1 MRRRSFS
8 LAGKRQ
14 NPSEISWRRN
24 LAVLSG
30 VQVISTLGFG
40 LIFPF
45 LPLYVRDLGV
55 STGGSLAF
63 WAGLAFS
70 AQAFTMVIASPI
82 WGAVAD
88 RSGRKLMLERAT
100 LGGAVIVA
108 AMGFV
113 QNAEQLVILRAL
125 QGATTGVIAANNALV
140 AAQTPKE
147 HSGFALGVINMARW
161 VGVAG
166 GPLVGGVIGEIFGFR
181 ESFWITGAL
190 LGVAGIGV
198 VLWVE
203 EDFHPVQASERPG
216 FWAGYRR
223 IFTAQGMRGLYG
235 LAFLR
240 SLGATVIV
248 PILALFV
255 LALNQGHEAGS
266 VAMTGVII
274 GASAV
279 TSAVSAIYLG
289 RLGDRIGHERILL
302 GSAMLAAL
310 LFVPQAFVTSGWQLA
325 IWQALSGIAVG
336 GLVPSVSALM
346 NLYVPAGN
354 QGATY
359 GLDNSVQA
367 SARVV
372 APMIAAALAAWI
384 GYRGVFVGAAAIYAV
399 AAGVALLV
407 TRRTPVLSPTPPQ
420 PGTDLRT

>member
-1 MRRRSFS
+1 MTRT
-8 LAGKRQ
+8 
-14 NPSEISWRRN
+14 ISWQRN
-24 LAVLSG
+24 LAVLAV
-30 VQVISTLGFG
+30 VQIISTLGFG

-55 STGGSLAF
+55 STTGSLEF

-70 AQAFTMVIASPI
+70 AQAFTMMIASPI
-82 WGAVAD
+82 WGTVAD

-100 LGGAVIVA
+100 LGGAIIVG

-166 GPLVGGVIGEIFGFR
+166 GPLVGGVIGELFGFR

-190 LGVAGIGV
+190 LGMAGVAV
-198 VLWVE
+198 ALWVQ
-203 EDFHPVQASERPG
+203 EDFHPVAKAQRPG
-216 FWAGYRR
+216 FWASYRA

-240 SLGATVIV
+240 SLGATVTV

-255 LALNQGHEAGS
+255 LALNQGEERGS
-266 VAMTGVII
+266 VAMTGLII
-274 GASAV
+274 GAAAF
-279 TSAVSAIYLG
+279 TSAVSAVYLG
-289 RLGDRIGHERILL
+289 RLGDRIGHERILF
-302 GSAMLAAL
+302 GSAVLSAV
-310 LFVPQAFVTSGWQLA
+310 LFIPQIFVVSSWQLA
-325 IWQALSGIAVG
+325 FWQAVSGVAIG

-346 NLYVPAGN
+346 NIYAPAGN

-367 SARVV
+367 AARVV
-372 APMIAAALAAWI
+372 APMLAAALATWV
-384 GYRGVFVGAAAIYAV
+384 GYRGVFVGAAAIYVV
-399 AAGVALLV
+399 AAIVARLV
-407 TRRTPVLSPTPPQ
+407 TQHPFGGLMHKSSP
-420 PGTDLRT
+420 LA

>member
-1 MRRRSFS
+1 MTQRVNW
-8 LAGKRQ
+8 Q
-14 NPSEISWRRN
+14 RN
-24 LAVLSG
+24 LAVLAV

-55 STGGSLAF
+55 STTGSLEF

-70 AQAFTMVIASPI
+70 AQAFTMMIASPI
-82 WGAVAD
+82 WGTVAD

-100 LGGAVIVA
+100 LGGAIIVG

-113 QNAEQLVILRAL
+113 QNAEQLVLLRAL

-166 GPLVGGVIGEIFGFR
+166 GPLVGGVIGELFGFR

-190 LGVAGIGV
+190 LGVAGVAV
-198 VLWVE
+198 VLWVQ
-203 EDFHPVQASERPG
+203 EDFHPVARAQRPG
-216 FWAGYRR
+216 FWDSYRA
-223 IFTAQGMRGLYG
+223 IFTAQGMHGLYG

-240 SLGATVIV
+240 SLGATVTV

-255 LALNQGHEAGS
+255 LSLNQGEERGS
-266 VAMTGVII
+266 VAMTGLII
-274 GASAV
+274 GAAAF
-279 TSAVSAIYLG
+279 TSAVSAVYLG
-289 RLGDRIGHERILL
+289 RLGDRIGHERILF
-302 GSAMLAAL
+302 GSAVLSAV
-310 LFVPQAFVTSGWQLA
+310 LFVPQVFVASSWQLA
-325 IWQALSGIAVG
+325 FWQAVSGVAIG

-346 NLYVPAGN
+346 NIYAPAGN

-367 SARVV
+367 AARVV
-372 APMIAAALAAWI
+372 APMLAAALALWV

-399 AAGVALLV
+399 AAVVARWVTQRPINGLV
-407 TRRTPVLSPTPPQ
+407 NA
-420 PGTDLRT
+420 D

>member
-1 MRRRSFS
+1 MTRT
-8 LAGKRQ
+8 
-14 NPSEISWRRN
+14 ISWQRN
-24 LAVLSG
+24 LAVLAV
-30 VQVISTLGFG
+30 VQIISTLGFG

-55 STGGSLAF
+55 STTGSLEF

-70 AQAFTMVIASPI
+70 AQAFTMMIASPI
-82 WGAVAD
+82 WGTVAD

-100 LGGAVIVA
+100 LGGAIIVG

-166 GPLVGGVIGEIFGFR
+166 GPLVGGVIGELFGFR

-190 LGVAGIGV
+190 LGMAGVAV
-198 VLWVE
+198 ALWVQ
-203 EDFHPVQASERPG
+203 EDFHPVAKAQRPG
-216 FWAGYRR
+216 FWASYRA

-240 SLGATVIV
+240 SLGATVTV

-255 LALNQGHEAGS
+255 LVLNQGEERGS
-266 VAMTGVII
+266 VAMTGLII
-274 GASAV
+274 GAAAF
-279 TSAVSAIYLG
+279 TSAVSAVYLG
-289 RLGDRIGHERILL
+289 RLGDRIGHERILF
-302 GSAMLAAL
+302 GSAVLSAV
-310 LFVPQAFVTSGWQLA
+310 LFIPQIFVVSSWQLA
-325 IWQALSGIAVG
+325 FWQAVSGVAIG

-346 NLYVPAGN
+346 NIYAPAGN

-367 SARVV
+367 AARVV
-372 APMIAAALAAWI
+372 APMLAAALATWV
-384 GYRGVFVGAAAIYAV
+384 GYRGVFVGAAAIYVV
-399 AAGVALLV
+399 AAIVARLV
-407 TRRTPVLSPTPPQ
+407 TQHPFGGLMHKSSP
-420 PGTDLRT
+420 LA

>member
-1 MRRRSFS
+1 MTRT
-8 LAGKRQ
+8 
-14 NPSEISWRRN
+14 ISWQRN
-24 LAVLSG
+24 LAVLAV
-30 VQVISTLGFG
+30 VQIISTLGFG

-55 STGGSLAF
+55 STTGSLEF

-70 AQAFTMVIASPI
+70 AQAFTMMIASPI
-82 WGAVAD
+82 WGTVAD

-100 LGGAVIVA
+100 LGGAIIVG

-166 GPLVGGVIGEIFGFR
+166 GPLVGGVIGELFGFR

-190 LGVAGIGV
+190 LGMAGVAV
-198 VLWVE
+198 VLWVQ
-203 EDFHPVQASERPG
+203 EDFHPVAKAQRPG
-216 FWAGYRR
+216 FWASYRA

-240 SLGATVIV
+240 SLGATVTV

-255 LALNQGHEAGS
+255 LALNQGEERGS
-266 VAMTGVII
+266 VAMTGLII
-274 GASAV
+274 GAAAF
-279 TSAVSAIYLG
+279 TSAVSAVYLG
-289 RLGDRIGHERILL
+289 RLGDRIGHERILF
-302 GSAMLAAL
+302 GSAVLSAV
-310 LFVPQAFVTSGWQLA
+310 LFIPQVFVASSWQLA
-325 IWQALSGIAVG
+325 FWQAVSGVAIG

-346 NLYVPAGN
+346 NIYAPAGN

-367 SARVV
+367 AARVV
-372 APMIAAALAAWI
+372 APMLAAALATWV
-384 GYRGVFVGAAAIYAV
+384 GYRGVFVGAAAIYVV
-399 AAGVALLV
+399 AAIVARLV
-407 TRRTPVLSPTPPQ
+407 TQRPVDEPVRV
-420 PGTDLRT
+420 G

>member
-1 MRRRSFS
+1 MTRT
-8 LAGKRQ
+8 
-14 NPSEISWRRN
+14 ISWRRN
-24 LAVLSG
+24 LAVLSV

-55 STGGSLAF
+55 STTGSLEF
-63 WAGLAFS
+63 WAGMAFS
-70 AQAFTMVIASPI
+70 AQAFTMMIASPI
-82 WGAVAD
+82 WGTVAD

-100 LGGAVIVA
+100 LGGAIIVG

-166 GPLVGGVIGEIFGFR
+166 GPLVGGIIGELFGFR

-198 VLWVE
+198 VLWVQ
-203 EDFHPVQASERPG
+203 EDFHPVAKSQRPG
-216 FWAGYRR
+216 FWASYRA
-223 IFTAQGMRGLYG
+223 IFTAQGMRGLYS

-240 SLGATVIV
+240 SLGATVTV

-255 LALNQGHEAGS
+255 LALNQGEERGS
-266 VAMTGVII
+266 VAMTGLII
-274 GASAV
+274 GASAF
-279 TSAVSAIYLG
+279 TSAVSAVYLG
-289 RLGDRIGHERILL
+289 RLGDRIGHERILF
-302 GSAMLAAL
+302 GSAVLSAL
-310 LFVPQAFVTSGWQLA
+310 LFIPQVFVTSGWQLA
-325 IWQALSGIAVG
+325 FWQAVSGIAIG

-346 NLYVPAGN
+346 NIYAPAGN

-367 SARVV
+367 AARVV
-372 APMIAAALAAWI
+372 APMMAAALAMWV
-384 GYRGVFVGAAAIYAV
+384 GYRGVFVGAAAIYVV
-399 AAGVALLV
+399 AAIVARLV
-407 TRRTPVLSPTPPQ
+407 TQHTANPSLKPLHESADSP
-420 PGTDLRT
+420 

>member
-1 MRRRSFS
+1 MMRTV
-8 LAGKRQ
+8 
-14 NPSEISWRRN
+14 SWQRN
-24 LAVLSG
+24 LAVLSM

-55 STGGSLAF
+55 STTGSLEF
-63 WAGLAFS
+63 WAGMAFS
-70 AQAFTMVIASPI
+70 AQAFTMMIASPI

-88 RSGRKLMLERAT
+88 RSGRKLMLQRAT
-100 LGGAVIVA
+100 LGGAIIVG

-140 AAQTPKE
+140 ASQTPKE

-166 GPLVGGVIGEIFGFR
+166 GPLVGGVIGELFGFR

-190 LGVAGIGV
+190 LGVAGVAV
-198 VLWVE
+198 VLWVQ
-203 EDFHPVQASERPG
+203 EDFHPVAKAQRPG
-216 FWAGYRR
+216 FWASYRA

-240 SLGATVIV
+240 SLGATITV

-255 LALNQGHEAGS
+255 LILNQGEERGS
-266 VAMTGVII
+266 VAMTGLII
-274 GASAV
+274 GVSAF
-279 TSAVSAIYLG
+279 TSAVSAVYLG
-289 RLGDRIGHERILL
+289 RLGDRIGHERILF
-302 GSAMLAAL
+302 GSAVLSAL
-310 LFVPQAFVTSGWQLA
+310 LFIPQVFVTSDWQLA
-325 IWQALSGIAVG
+325 LWQAVSGIAIG

-346 NLYVPAGN
+346 NIYAPAGN

-367 SARVV
+367 AARVV
-372 APMIAAALAAWI
+372 APMLAAALAAWV

-399 AAGVALLV
+399 AAIVAWLV
-407 TRRTPVLSPTPPQ
+407 TQRTVGGLVS
-420 PGTDLRT
+420 TD

>member
-1 MRRRSFS
+1 MTRT
-8 LAGKRQ
+8 
-14 NPSEISWRRN
+14 ISWQRN
-24 LAVLSG
+24 LAVLAV

-45 LPLYVRDLGV
+45 LPLYVRNLGV
-55 STGGSLAF
+55 STAGSLEF

-70 AQAFTMVIASPI
+70 AQAFTMMIASPI
-82 WGAVAD
+82 WGTVAD

-100 LGGAVIVA
+100 LGGAVIVG

-166 GPLVGGVIGEIFGFR
+166 GPLVGGIIGELFGFR

-190 LGVAGIGV
+190 LGVAGVAV
-198 VLWVE
+198 VLWVQ
-203 EDFHPVQASERPG
+203 EDFHPVAKAQRPG
-216 FWAGYRR
+216 FWASYRA

-240 SLGATVIV
+240 SLGATVTT

-255 LALNQGHEAGS
+255 LALNQGEERGS
-266 VAMTGVII
+266 VAMTGLII
-274 GASAV
+274 GAAAF
-279 TSAVSAIYLG
+279 TSAVSAVYLG
-289 RLGDRIGHERILL
+289 RLGDRIGHERILF
-302 GSAMLAAL
+302 GSAVLSAV
-310 LFVPQAFVTSGWQLA
+310 LFIPQVFVASSWQLA
-325 IWQALSGIAVG
+325 FWQAVSGVAIG

-346 NLYVPAGN
+346 NIYAPAGN

-367 SARVV
+367 AARVV
-372 APMIAAALAAWI
+372 APMLAAALAMWV
-384 GYRGVFVGAAAIYAV
+384 GYRGVFVGAAAIYMV
-399 AAGVALLV
+399 AAIAARLV
-407 TRRTPVLSPTPPQ
+407 TQRPSDEPVRV
-420 PGTDLRT
+420 G

>member
-1 MRRRSFS
+1 MTRT
-8 LAGKRQ
+8 
-14 NPSEISWRRN
+14 ISWQRN
-24 LAVLSG
+24 LAVLAV
-30 VQVISTLGFG
+30 VQIISTLGFG

-55 STGGSLAF
+55 STTGSLEF

-70 AQAFTMVIASPI
+70 AQAFTMMIASPI
-82 WGAVAD
+82 WGTVAD

-100 LGGAVIVA
+100 LGGAIIVG

-166 GPLVGGVIGEIFGFR
+166 GPLVGGVIGELFGFR

-190 LGVAGIGV
+190 LGIAGVAV
-198 VLWVE
+198 VLWVQ
-203 EDFHPVQASERPG
+203 EDFHPVAKAQRPG
-216 FWAGYRR
+216 FWASYRA

-240 SLGATVIV
+240 SLGATVTV

-255 LALNQGHEAGS
+255 LALNQGEERGS
-266 VAMTGVII
+266 VAMTGLII
-274 GASAV
+274 GAAAF
-279 TSAVSAIYLG
+279 TSAVSAVYLG
-289 RLGDRIGHERILL
+289 RLGDRIGHERILF
-302 GSAMLAAL
+302 GSAVLSAV
-310 LFVPQAFVTSGWQLA
+310 LFIPQVFVASSWQLA
-325 IWQALSGIAVG
+325 FWQAVSGVAIG

-346 NLYVPAGN
+346 NIYAPAGN

-367 SARVV
+367 AARVV
-372 APMIAAALAAWI
+372 APMLAAALATWV
-384 GYRGVFVGAAAIYAV
+384 GYRGVFVGAAAIYVV
-399 AAGVALLV
+399 AAIVARLV
-407 TRRTPVLSPTPPQ
+407 TQRPVDEPVRV
-420 PGTDLRT
+420 G

>member
-1 MRRRSFS
+1 MTRT
-8 LAGKRQ
+8 
-14 NPSEISWRRN
+14 ISWQRN
-24 LAVLSG
+24 LAVLSV

-55 STGGSLAF
+55 STTGSLEF
-63 WAGLAFS
+63 WAGMAFS
-70 AQAFTMVIASPI
+70 AQAFTMMIASPI
-82 WGAVAD
+82 WGTVAD

-100 LGGAVIVA
+100 LGGAVIVG

-113 QNAEQLVILRAL
+113 QNAEQLVLLRAL

-166 GPLVGGVIGEIFGFR
+166 GPLVGGVIGELFGFR

-190 LGVAGIGV
+190 LGVAGIAV
-198 VLWVE
+198 VLWVQ
-203 EDFHPVQASERPG
+203 EDFHPVAKAQRPG
-216 FWAGYRR
+216 FWASYRA
-223 IFTAQGMRGLYG
+223 IFTAQGMRGLYS

-240 SLGATVIV
+240 SLGATVTV

-255 LALNQGHEAGS
+255 LALNAGEERGS
-266 VAMTGVII
+266 VAMTGLII
-274 GASAV
+274 GAAAF
-279 TSAVSAIYLG
+279 TSAVSAVYLG

-302 GSAMLAAL
+302 GSAVLSAL
-310 LFVPQAFVTSGWQLA
+310 LFIPQVFVTSGWQLA
-325 IWQALSGIAVG
+325 FWQAVSGIAIG

-346 NLYVPAGN
+346 NIYAPAGN

-367 SARVV
+367 AARVV
-372 APMIAAALAAWI
+372 APMLAAALAAWV
-384 GYRGVFVGAAAIYAV
+384 GYRSVFVGAAAIYVV
-399 AAGVALLV
+399 AAIVARLV
-407 TRRTPVLSPTPPQ
+407 IQRPVGGLVHRSSP
-420 PGTDLRT
+420 LA

>member
-1 MRRRSFS
+1 MT
-8 LAGKRQ
+8 Q
-14 NPSEISWRRN
+14 TISWRRN
-24 LAVLSG
+24 LAVLSV

-55 STGGSLAF
+55 STTGSLEF

-70 AQAFTMVIASPI
+70 AQAFTMMIASPI
-82 WGAVAD
+82 WGTVAD

-100 LGGAVIVA
+100 LGGAIIVG

-113 QNAEQLVILRAL
+113 QNAEQLVLLRAL

-166 GPLVGGVIGEIFGFR
+166 GPLVGGVIGELFGFR
-181 ESFWITGAL
+181 ESFWITGTL
-190 LGVAGIGV
+190 LGVAGIAV
-198 VLWVE
+198 VLWVQ
-203 EDFHPVQASERPG
+203 EDFHPVAKSQRPG
-216 FWAGYRR
+216 FWASYRA
-223 IFTAQGMRGLYG
+223 IFTAQGMRGLYS

-240 SLGATVIV
+240 SLGATVTV

-255 LALNQGHEAGS
+255 LALNQGEERGS
-266 VAMTGVII
+266 VAMTGLII
-274 GASAV
+274 GASAF
-279 TSAVSAIYLG
+279 TSAVSAVYLG
-289 RLGDRIGHERILL
+289 RLGDRIGHERILFA
-302 GSAMLAAL
+302 SAVLSAV
-310 LFVPQAFVTSGWQLA
+310 LFIPQVFVTSGWQLA
-325 IWQALSGIAVG
+325 FWQAVSGIAIG

-346 NLYVPAGN
+346 NIYAPAGN

-367 SARVV
+367 AARVV
-372 APMIAAALAAWI
+372 APMMAAALAMWV
-384 GYRGVFVGAAAIYAV
+384 GYRGVFVGAAAIYVV
-399 AAGVALLV
+399 AAVVARLV
-407 TRRTPVLSPTPPQ
+407 TQRTANPALHPLPESADSTVS
-420 PGTDLRT
+420 RS